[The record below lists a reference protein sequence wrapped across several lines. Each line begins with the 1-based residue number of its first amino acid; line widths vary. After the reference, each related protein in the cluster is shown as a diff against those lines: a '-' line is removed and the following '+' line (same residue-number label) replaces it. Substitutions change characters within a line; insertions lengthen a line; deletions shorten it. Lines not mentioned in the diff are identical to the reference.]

1 MRLLTLTEYRTKQGV
16 ALSAGERDTLR
27 QVAPFIDITPTPGT
41 SECYDL
47 RPGSTIGTVDLG
59 TLAIEIRPKLP
70 IDRVLFLISYAL
82 GQRRWREIEFD
93 LAPAPSLVEAIV
105 PGFVSQLHRAFRHGV
120 LQGYRSQEE
129 ALLTIRGRIRF
140 EDQIR
145 RRFDQMLPIEVRYDE
160 FTTDIEENRLLRAAI
175 ERLRRLRLRSPG
187 TRHALHAFDALLAD
201 VAPVS
206 YDPRQLPTITWTR
219 LNERY
224 RPAVTLAKLIL
235 RATSFD
241 MRHGHVRASTFLI
254 DMNEVF
260 EDFVVLALRDALNL
274 RSTEFPQGNASHSLT
289 LDRAKTL
296 TLKPDISWWDG
307 KHCLFVGDVK
317 YKRTTIG
324 QHDDIYQLLAYT
336 VAADLPGG
344 LLIYAAGEREP
355 ARHDIVHLGKHLEV
369 IALDL
374 AGPPEAVLRQI
385 DHVAGRIRQ
394 LRQQALAHPLEHL
407 ALLS

>member
-1 MRLLTLTEYRTKQGV
+1 MRLLTLTEYRTEQGI
-16 ALSAGERDTLR
+16 ALSANERDTLR
-27 QVAPFIDITPTPGT
+27 RVAPFIDITPTPET
-41 SECYDL
+41 SACYDL

-82 GQRRWREIEFD
+82 GQRRWDEVTFD

-105 PGFVSQLHRAFRHGV
+105 PGFVSQLHRALQHGV
-120 LQGYRSQEE
+120 LQGYRVQED

-145 RRFDQMLPIEVRYDE
+145 RRFDQLLPIEVRYDE
-160 FTTDIEENRLLRAAI
+160 FSADIDENRLLKAAI
-175 ERLRRLRLRSPG
+175 ERLRRLRLRSPRL
-187 TRHALHAFDALLAD
+187 RHALHAFDRLLAE
-201 VAPVS
+201 VS
-206 YDPRQLPTITWTR
+206 AVTYDPRALPEITWTR

-241 MRHGHVRASTFLI
+241 MLHGHVRASTFLI

-260 EDFVVLALRDALNL
+260 EDFVVLALRDTLNL
-274 RSTEFPQGNASHSLT
+274 RSTEFPQGNAARALT
-289 LDRAKTL
+289 LDRAGAL
-296 TLKPDISWWDG
+296 RLKPDISWWDG
-307 KHCLFVGDVK
+307 GRCLFVGDVK

-324 QHDDIYQLLAYT
+324 QHDDIYQLLAYA

-355 ARHDIVHLGKHLEV
+355 ARHDIIHLGKRLEI

-374 AGPPEAVLRQI
+374 AGPPETVLQQI
-385 DHVAGRIRQ
+385 EHVAQRIRQ
-394 LRQQALAHPLEHL
+394 LRRHALARNSVFSP
-407 ALLS
+407 A